1 MPLLSRER
9 HLMSDTDPVDFDA
22 LLDRR
27 NFKPDYQPI
36 YDLASGKTIAVEAL
50 ARWPHLGV
58 SPDRAFRSAAYLGR
72 LTELDDVCRTGA
84 IDDAVAHGLP
94 PRFGLFINL
103 EPSVLSTDTATR
115 LLERVAGRFQVIV
128 EITERALLHRPAE
141 LLRTIQVLR
150 SAGCAIAL
158 DDVGAEPA
166 SLALLPFV
174 APDVIKLD
182 ISLVQRWPTMSQA
195 AILTAV
201 ASYAE
206 RTDATVLAEGVETE
220 AHLAQALA
228 LGATLGQGWYFSRPG
243 PLGTLTSP
251 DRGVAL
257 RQPTSPSPA
266 TPFSLVDPAST
277 RTGTKGL
284 LLGISHHLENQGLA
298 LETPPVILAVFQES
312 KHFTPATAER
322 YLRLAVRCPLVGALG
337 TGLPTEPVPGVRGVS
352 LASDDLLRGEWVVA
366 VVGTHYTGA
375 LIARDLGDSG
385 PDRDRRFSFVLT
397 HHHDTVLAAAR
408 SLLERVTPT
417 QWECNDDPLG
427 ARSETHEGR
436 SAVATEAGLTKAL

>member
-1 MPLLSRER
+1 
-9 HLMSDTDPVDFDA
+9 MSDIQTVDFDA

-27 NFKPDYQPI
+27 NLKPVYQPI
-36 YDLASGKTIAVEAL
+36 YDLASGQEVAVEAL
-50 ARWPHLGV
+50 ARWPDLDV
-58 SPDRAFRSAAYLGR
+58 SPDRAFRTAAHQGR
-72 LTELDDVCRTGA
+72 LTELDDACRTAA

-103 EPSVLSTDTATR
+103 EPSVLSTDTAAR
-115 LLERVAGRFQVIV
+115 LLERAAGRVHLIV

-141 LLRTIQVLR
+141 LLRTIQTLR

-158 DDVGAEPA
+158 DDVGAEPD

-182 ISLVQRWPTMSQA
+182 ISLVQRWPNMSQA
-195 AILTAV
+195 AILSAV

-206 RTDATVLAEGVETE
+206 RTNATVLAEGVETE

-243 PLGTLTSP
+243 PLGALKSP

-257 RQPTSPSPA
+257 RQPTGPSPA

-277 RTGTKGL
+277 RTGPKGL
-284 LLGISHHLENQGLA
+284 LLGMSHHLENQGLA
-298 LETPPVILAVFQES
+298 LETPPVILGAFQES

-322 YLRLAVRCPLVGALG
+322 YTRLAVRCPLVGAIG
-337 TGLPTEPVPGVRGVS
+337 VGLSTEPVPGVRGVS
-352 LASDDLLRGEWVVA
+352 LASDDCLRGEWVVA

-375 LIARDLGDSG
+375 LIARDLGDAG
-385 PDRDRRFSFVLT
+385 PDRDRRFAFVLT
-397 HHHDTVLAAAR
+397 HHHDTVLAAAC
-408 SLLERVTPT
+408 SLLERVTPIE
-417 QWECNDDPLG
+417 QAERNNHPLVQLV
-427 ARSETHEGR
+427 RTI
-436 SAVATEAGLTKAL
+436 